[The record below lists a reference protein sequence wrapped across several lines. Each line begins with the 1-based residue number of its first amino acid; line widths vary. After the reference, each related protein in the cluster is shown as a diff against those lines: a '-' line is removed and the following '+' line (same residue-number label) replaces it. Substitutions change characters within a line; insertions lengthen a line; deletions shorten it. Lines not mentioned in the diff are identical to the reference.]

1 MLAFPR
7 EAELRGADFGI
18 LVVVRVKR
26 ALKAVVERQMEAFSA
41 KNSSSRSEKA
51 SNRTPPLQNEPVVQ
65 LSKGPAVTG
74 STNPMTRDVR
84 PAARLILKQTRE
96 LHTYVAVSAKQGK
109 ATTFASRI

>member
-84 PAARLILKQTRE
+84 PARLILKQTRE